1 MLRLKTSIKL
11 ADFSDPNN
19 DGNMHCEVVI
29 SNNQTF
35 GSYIMLPLLTFFTLI
50 VPGIIAFASMF
61 FDGTYGRDRVKE
73 LPVL

>member
-1 MLRLKTSIKL
+1 
-11 ADFSDPNN
+11 
-19 DGNMHCEVVI
+19 MHCEVVI